1 MTITYTFLGKGGTG
15 KTTIAFATAKRYA
28 SQGKRVLFVGQEPAP
43 TLSLILGTN
52 IGSEP
57 TEIDSNLKAVNIQ
70 AATLLESGWEEL
82 KKLEAEYIRTP
93 FFKKVYGQEL
103 GVLPGVEGILTINV
117 MRGYSASGKYDVII
131 YDGTGDKETLRL
143 LGSAEIM
150 SWYIRRFRQVILDS
164 DLYKAISPFVQPISS
179 AILNVDWTGD
189 NFSQPTNKIN
199 ELLDNAKSTIADPNQ
214 VAAYLV
220 TTDDKAAI
228 ATARYLWG
236 SAQQVNLTV
245 GGVIL
250 NQADL
255 VDNITA
261 EFTPLSVTP
270 VPRSS
275 TEDWQP
281 LMDALPDFSKAVKAP
296 KPIIIDIEKSQVSLF
311 LPSFD
316 KKQIGLTQ
324 YGPEVTIEAGD
335 QRRNIFLP
343 PALSGKPVTGAK
355 FQNDYLIISF

>member
-15 KTTIAFATAKRYA
+15 RTTIAFATAKRYA
-28 SQGKRVLFVGQEPAP
+28 SLGKRVLFVGQEPAS
-43 TLSLILGTN
+43 TLSLILGAN
-52 IGSEP
+52 IGPKP

-70 AATLLESGWEEL
+70 AASLLESGWEEL

-117 MRGYSASGKYDVII
+117 MRGYSASGEYDVII

-150 SWYIRRFRQVILDS
+150 SWYVRRFRQVILDS
-164 DLYKAISPFVQPISS
+164 DLYKAISPFVQPVSS

-189 NFSQPTNKIN
+189 NFSQPTEKIN
-199 ELLDNAKSTIADPNQ
+199 ELLDNAKATIADPNR

-228 ATARYLWG
+228 ATAKYLWG

-255 VDNITA
+255 ADNVA
-261 EFTPLSVTP
+261 DEFAPLSVSSIP
-270 VPRSS
+270 CRS

-281 LMDALPDFSKAVKAP
+281 LMDALPDFSQAVKAP

-316 KKQIGLTQ
+316 KKQIGLTTN
-324 YGPEVTIEAGD
+324 GPEVTIEAGD

-343 PALSGKPVTGAK
+343 PPLSGKPVTGAK

>member
-15 KTTIAFATAKRYA
+15 KTTIAFATAKQYA
-28 SQGKRVLFVGQEPAP
+28 SQGKRVLFVGQEPAS
-43 TLSLILGTN
+43 TLSLILGAN
-52 IGSEP
+52 IGPEP
-57 TEIDSNLKAVNIQ
+57 TEIDSNLKAVNIK

-164 DLYKAISPFVQPISS
+164 DLYKAMSPFVQPISS

-189 NFSQPTNKIN
+189 NFSQPTEKIN
-199 ELLDNAKSTIADPNQ
+199 ELLDNAKATIADPNR

-220 TTDDKAAI
+220 TTDDQAAI
-228 ATARYLWG
+228 ATAKYLWG

-255 VDNITA
+255 ADNITD
-261 EFTPLSVTP
+261 EFAPLSVTP
-270 VPRSS
+270 IPRRS

-281 LMDALPDFSKAVKAP
+281 LMDALPDFSQAVKAP
-296 KPIIIDIEKSQVSLF
+296 KPITIDIQKSQVSLF

-316 KKQIGLTQ
+316 KKQIGLTTN
-324 YGPEVTIEAGD
+324 GPEVTIEAGD

-343 PALSGKPVTGAK
+343 PPLRGKPVTGAK

>member
-15 KTTIAFATAKRYA
+15 RTTIAFATAKKYA
-28 SQGKRVLFVGQEPAP
+28 SLGKRVLFVGQEPTP
-43 TLSLILGTN
+43 TLSLLLGAN
-52 IGSEP
+52 ISPEP

-70 AATLLESGWEEL
+70 AASLLESGWEEL

-117 MRGYSASGKYDVII
+117 MRGYSASGEYDLII

-143 LGSAEIM
+143 LGSAETM

-164 DLYKAISPFVQPISS
+164 DLYKAMSPFVQPVSS

-189 NFSQPTNKIN
+189 NFSQPLQKAN
-199 ELLDNAKSTIADPNQ
+199 ELLDNAKAAIADPNQ
-214 VAAYLV
+214 VAAFLV
-220 TTDDKAAI
+220 TTDDKVAI
-228 ATARYLWG
+228 ATAKYLWG

-255 VDNITA
+255 ADNVTD
-261 EFTPLSVTP
+261 EFAPLSVTP
-270 VPRSS
+270 IPRSS

-281 LMDALPDFSKAVKAP
+281 LMDALPDFSQAVKAP
-296 KPIIIDIEKSQVSLF
+296 KPIIIDI
-311 LPSFD
+311 
-316 KKQIGLTQ
+316 KK
-324 YGPEVTIEAGD
+324 V
-335 QRRNIFLP
+335 
-343 PALSGKPVTGAK
+343 K
-355 FQNDYLIISF
+355 